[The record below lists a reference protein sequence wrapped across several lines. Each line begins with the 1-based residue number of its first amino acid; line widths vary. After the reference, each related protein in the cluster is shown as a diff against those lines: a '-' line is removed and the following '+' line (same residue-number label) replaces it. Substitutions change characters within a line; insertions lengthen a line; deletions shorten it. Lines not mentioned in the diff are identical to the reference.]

1 MDFQYVCDRV
11 QESSIASF
19 YQFLVGIP
27 LAFSYQKKRI
37 PLAFDGL
44 WVGCNAAFFIF
55 TANAVIGVIVYS
67 TDGVIVDGI
76 GKRAFAFLAFTSE
89 AIAVR
94 EACSL
99 ILSCCFST
107 SFIFSD

>member
-19 YQFLVGIP
+19 YQFLVG
-27 LAFSYQKKRI
+27 I